1 MAENEETTQDAKE
14 EEDVITNEIVTEK
27 ILDLPIDR
35 L

>member
-1 MAENEETTQDAKE
+1 MVENEETTQDAKE